1 MQATRVSAPSI
12 PRARQRSSHE
22 SQMVRGDDGQAA
34 RTHRRGPCR
43 CNRPA
48 PGPRGR
54 PRAIEP
60 QTRLRAAQ
68 RRRAAVGRIP
78 PCPPR
83 APPAW
88 AVAGWRRSHRWRSGR
103 PASAGYPR
111 TRHKSN
117 PRGRLESRQRRIAP
131 RESETGTYPPSAILP
146 ALLRRDVLVQ
156 EPRGAHIAGGD
167 TRASLR
173 ERRHRWMDSVSSR
186 RTGRTAAA
194 GVRAPAS
201 GAQGE

>member
-1 MQATRVSAPSI
+1 MQS
-12 PRARQRSSHE
+12 
-22 SQMVRGDDGQAA
+22 
-34 RTHRRGPCR
+34 
-43 CNRPA
+43 
-48 PGPRGR
+48 
-54 PRAIEP
+54 
-60 QTRLRAAQ
+60 
-68 RRRAAVGRIP
+68 
-78 PCPPR
+78 
-83 APPAW
+83 
-88 AVAGWRRSHRWRSGR
+88 
-103 PASAGYPR
+103 ASAGSAR
-111 TRHKSN
+111 TSASDRAANASSSRPTATRSRWTYSSMSTARTAGMGGRRMEEITPVAVGSSSVRGVPQKRHKSN

-146 ALLRRDVLVQ
+146 ALLRRDGLVQ